1 MAVSKGIEDAVKVE
15 VAQLRVGQAPMRIAT
30 MALGSCLGIVLFDPE
45 ARIGALAHAMH
56 PRRERVKN
64 NMNRAKFVD
73 SVIPL
78 LVERMLQWGAR
89 RERIVAKIFGGARMF
104 DGFTGCRGVLQIGDE
119 NVVAAREVLKEFGI
133 PLVAE
138 CVGGRTGRTIVLDVS
153 DGSVLVR
160 CVNDTEEIY

>member
-1 MAVSKGIEDAVKVE
+1 LAFSKGIERAICVD
-15 VAQLRVGQAPMRIAT
+15 VAQVRIGQAPTRIIT
-30 MALGSCLGIVLFDPE
+30 MALGSCLGIVMYDPE
-45 ARIGALAHAMH
+45 TKTGALAHAMH

-78 LVERMLQWGAR
+78 LLERMLQWGAR

-104 DGFTGCRGVLQIGDE
+104 DGFTGCRGILQIGDE
-119 NVVAAREVLKEFGI
+119 NIVAAREVLNEFGI

-138 CVGGRTGRTIVLDVS
+138 CVGGQAGRTICLDLS

-160 CVNDTEEIY
+160 GLNDAEEIY

>member
-1 MAVSKGIEDAVKVE
+1 LAVSKGIEHAVKVD
-15 VAQLRVGQAPMRIAT
+15 VAQVRVAQAPMRIMT
-30 MALGSCLGIVLFDPE
+30 MALGSCLGIVLHDPE

-64 NMNRAKFVD
+64 KMNRAKFVD

-78 LVERMLQWGAR
+78 LLERMLQWGAR
-89 RERIVAKIFGGARMF
+89 REKIVAKVFGGARMF
-104 DGFTGCRGVLQIGDE
+104 DGFEGCRGILQIGDE
-119 NVVAAREVLKEFGI
+119 NIVAAREVLKELGI

-160 CVNDTEEIY
+160 YMNDTEEIY

>member
-1 MAVSKGIEDAVKVE
+1 LAVSGGIEKAIKVDM
-15 VAQLRVGQAPMRIAT
+15 AQFRVGEAPMRLMT
-30 MALGSCLGIVLFDPE
+30 MALGSCLGIALYDPQ

-89 RERIVAKIFGGARMF
+89 REKIVAKIFGGARMF
-104 DGFTGCRGVLQIGDE
+104 DGFEGCRGILQIGDE
-119 NVVAAREVLKEFGI
+119 NIAAAREVLGELGI

-138 CVGGRTGRTIVLDVS
+138 CVGGTSGRTIILDVS

-160 CVNDTEEIY
+160 HMDNAEERF

>member
-1 MAVSKGIEDAVKVE
+1 MEDAVKVD
-15 VAQLRVGQAPMRIAT
+15 VAQFRVGQAPMRIMT

-73 SVIPL
+73 TVIPL

-89 RERIVAKIFGGARMF
+89 RDKIVAKIFGGARMF
-104 DGFTGCRGVLQIGDE
+104 DGFEGCRGILQIGDE
-119 NVVAAREVLKEFGI
+119 NIVAAREVLNEIGI
-133 PLVAE
+133 PLIAE
-138 CVGGRTGRTIVLDVS
+138 CVGGRTGRTIVLNVS

-160 CVNDTEEIY
+160 RMNDTEEIY

>member
-1 MAVSKGIEDAVKVE
+1 LAVSKGIERAVKVD
-15 VAQLRVGQAPMRIAT
+15 VAQFRVGQAPIRIMT
-30 MALGSCLGIVLFDPE
+30 MALGSCLGIVLYDPE

-56 PRRERVKN
+56 PRRKRVKN

-89 RERIVAKIFGGARMF
+89 REKIVAKIFGGARMF
-104 DGFTGCRGVLQIGDE
+104 DGFTGCHGVLQIGDE
-119 NVVAAREVLKEFGI
+119 NIVAAREVLHELGI
-133 PLVAE
+133 SLIAE

-160 CVNDTEEIY
+160 RVNDTEEIY